1 MRTGWIPDPRGP
13 SGRYLIRQLVEVAV
27 ARPLLPAAGPVP
39 EGPSHLRQL
48 LLAVAQVADVDDG
61 HLVEG
66 QHGPLLDAAQD
77 DGVQLGVVVQQ
88 GAVHLQAQQVGGE
101 VDVLDAGGELAGLR
115 RQHLGGLPRPQHL
128 PPAEHASSVT
138 GHCRLG
144 TNRIC
149 TVTRVPQHSA
159 LALNQSRSHRV
170 LRPLIHSAG
179 TLSICLFSL
188 YDEFTALTWEKK
200 KILTKTQM
208 IKNVYQKNVL

>member
-1 MRTGWIPDPRGP
+1 MWAVHTGVNVRTGLIPDPFRIIW
-13 SGRYLIRQLVEVAV
+13 YLIRELVEVAV

-88 GAVHLQAQQVGGE
+88 GAVHLQAQQVSGE
-101 VDVLDAGGELAGLR
+101 VDVLDAGGELAGLW

-128 PPAEHASSVT
+128 PPAEQASSVSASST
-138 GHCRLG
+138 PASSAV
-144 TNRIC
+144 I
-149 TVTRVPQHSA
+149 HSH
-159 LALNQSRSHRV
+159 SHRLEP
-170 LRPLIHSAG
+170 LRWEGSRQLFVAQCPI
-179 TLSICLFSL
+179 TL
-188 YDEFTALTWEKK
+188 Y
-200 KILTKTQM
+200 
-208 IKNVYQKNVL
+208 

>member
-1 MRTGWIPDPRGP
+1 MRIVW
-13 SGRYLIRQLVEVAV
+13 YLVRELVEVAV

-115 RQHLGGLPRPQHL
+115 RQNLGGLPRPKHL
-128 PPAEHASSVT
+128 PPVEVTSSV
-138 GHCRLG
+138 
-144 TNRIC
+144 
-149 TVTRVPQHSA
+149 
-159 LALNQSRSHRV
+159 
-170 LRPLIHSAG
+170 SAG
-179 TLSICLFSL
+179 S
-188 YDEFTALTWEKK
+188 
-200 KILTKTQM
+200 TQTSPAVIDKPHNVHRPEPPGNFLWHNSNSNNLVVMSQLKNLM
-208 IKNVYQKNVL
+208 IR